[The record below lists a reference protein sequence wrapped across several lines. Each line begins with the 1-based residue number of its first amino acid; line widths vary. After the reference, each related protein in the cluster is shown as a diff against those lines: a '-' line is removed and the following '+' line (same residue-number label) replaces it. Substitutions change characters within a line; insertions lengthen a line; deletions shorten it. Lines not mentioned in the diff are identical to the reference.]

1 MSRVEAYCG
10 TEIPCLRGMDPDG
23 GVSIV
28 SRGAGP
34 DASYTVR
41 WITCRLSAGPVLCV
55 CRNLRIRTRVT
66 LGRAEVQ
73 APDLRGHWAYKD
85 ENRVDPALILRL
97 RQNRPP
103 TTVGAAYNLL
113 SLP

>member
-1 MSRVEAYCG
+1 MGTLCRV
-10 TEIPCLRGMDPDG
+10 
-23 GVSIV
+23 
-28 SRGAGP
+28 GP
-34 DASYTVR
+34 QAS
-41 WITCRLSAGPVLCV
+41 
-55 CRNLRIRTRVT
+55 
-66 LGRAEVQ
+66 
-73 APDLRGHWAYKD
+73 DLRGHWAYKD